1 MNNNATLLVVDDNKI
16 ILRFLEDLLK
26 KHNYNVLKCIS
37 GEEAID
43 LLINDS
49 PDIDLVITDYHMD
62 QIDGLE
68 LMESIK
74 KLDKYKKIGSILYT
88 NVTDLPVLE
97 NKRFHIFNKV
107 LYKTS
112 SINSF
117 IEEIN
122 IILFSKVNNKK

>member
-88 NVTDLPVLE
+88 NVTDLPVLA
-97 NKRFHIFNKV
+97 NKRFNIFNKV

-122 IILFSKVNNKK
+122 IILFTKVNNKK